1 MQKELT
7 VFIICM
13 LALFA
18 DALLFWRILNFRLDG
33 NLLIDSFY
41 GGTILA
47 SLILT
52 ALCLSWFGCV
62 LLRKIID
69 RVLD

>member
-7 VFIICM
+7 VFIICL

-18 DALLFWRILNFRLDG
+18 DALLLWQMANLRLG
-33 NLLIDSFY
+33 GHLLKESFF

-47 SLILT
+47 SLILA
-52 ALCLSWFGCV
+52 ALCLLWFSYA
-62 LLRKIID
+62 LLRRIID
-69 RVLD
+69 RTLD

>member
-7 VFIICM
+7 VFIICI

-18 DALLFWRILNFRLDG
+18 DALLFWQTLNFRHNG

-47 SLILT
+47 LLILA
-52 ALCLSWFGCV
+52 ALCLLWFGYV
-62 LLRKIID
+62 LLRRIID
-69 RVLD
+69 RAAD

>member
-18 DALLFWRILNFRLDG
+18 DALLFWRVLYFRLDG

-41 GGTILA
+41 GGAILA
-47 SLILT
+47 LLT
-52 ALCLSWFGCV
+52 LAALCFSWFGSV

-69 RVLD
+69 RALD

>member
-7 VFIICM
+7 VLTICI

-18 DALLFWRILNFRLDG
+18 DALLFWQILNFRHNG
-33 NLLIDSFY
+33 ILLIDSFY

-47 SLILT
+47 SLILA
-52 ALCLSWFGCV
+52 ALCLLWFSYILVC
-62 LLRKIID
+62 KIID
-69 RVLD
+69 RTLD

>member
-18 DALLFWRILNFRLDG
+18 DALLFWRVLYFRFNG
-33 NLLIDSFY
+33 NLLVDSFY
-41 GGTILA
+41 GGAILV
-47 SLILT
+47 LLT
-52 ALCLSWFGCV
+52 LAALCFSWFSSI

-69 RVLD
+69 RALD

>member
-7 VFIICM
+7 VLIICL

-18 DALLFWRILNFRLDG
+18 DAVLFWQVLNFRLNG

-41 GGTILA
+41 GGAILA
-47 SLILT
+47 VLILA
-52 ALCLSWFGCV
+52 ALCLLWLICV
-62 LLRKIID
+62 LLRKLID
-69 RVLD
+69 RSFD

>member
-1 MQKELT
+1 MQKQLT

-18 DALLFWRILNFRLDG
+18 DVLLFWQTLNFRFNG

-41 GGTILA
+41 GGAILA
-47 SLILT
+47 LLILA
-52 ALCLSWFGCV
+52 ALCFSWFGTI

-69 RVLD
+69 RASD

>member
-7 VFIICM
+7 VFIICI

-18 DALLFWRILNFRLDG
+18 DVLLLWQTVSFQFGG
-33 NLLIDSFY
+33 NLLKESFL

-47 SLILT
+47 ALILA
-52 ALCLSWFGCV
+52 ALCLLWFSYA
-62 LLRKIID
+62 LLRRIID
-69 RVLD
+69 RTLN